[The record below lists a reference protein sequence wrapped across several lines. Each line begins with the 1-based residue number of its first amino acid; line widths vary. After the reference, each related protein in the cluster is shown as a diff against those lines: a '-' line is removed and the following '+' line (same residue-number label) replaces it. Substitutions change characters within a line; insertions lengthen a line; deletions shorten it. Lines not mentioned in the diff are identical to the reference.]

1 MEESCL
7 RSGDHERKVGCFVGE
22 IWAHFRDE
30 MEREREGIENG
41 GNERGGAA
49 EGFSDY
55 VVVVEEDVVGV
66 ISDDET
72 TVVGNGFGICDHDD
86 VLWVCVVRIHARRRK
101 VDEEFYVY
109 MMMVM
114 V

>member
-1 MEESCL
+1 M
-7 RSGDHERKVGCFVGE
+7 GE

-55 VVVVEEDVVGV
+55 VVIVEEDVVGV

-86 VLWVCVVRIHARRRK
+86 DVLWGHGMFC
-101 VDEEFYVY
+101 F
-109 MMMVM
+109 MMMNM
-114 V
+114 CCENPCKKKKS